1 MYSKLIYFYSL
12 ELIFRL
18 LYVFISFF
26 LCIFIASINIYYLI
40 FFEVYPFVIYELKKF
55 IVTNVM
61 DLFDVLWLLVISK
74 SFFFV
79 FPYWIFQLSKFSCS
93 SWYFYQIKF
102 FNRSFYF
109 TFLIVL
115 IYMFFVHFGLLP
127 FVLSVLTKWDINNTN
142 LFSIFVEF
150 RIISYIKWILTFRYF
165 LGSLGFFTFLLAFHF
180 WSLIKLNQIYFLV
193 KYYRKPFMFGILCML
208 FLLIPPD
215 NFLQIF
221 CIWFVFFTFEL
232 VFLFV
237 CYKLCNIKVLKIC
250 PHLINY

>member
-18 LYVFISFF
+18 IYVFISFL
-26 LCIFIASINIYYLI
+26 LCLFVASINIYYLI
-40 FFEVYPFVIYELKKF
+40 LFEVYPFVIYELKKF

-79 FPYWIFQLSKFSCS
+79 FPYWIFQLFKFNSS
-93 SWYFYQIKF
+93 SWYLYQIRF
-102 FNRSFYF
+102 FRRSFYF
-109 TFLIVL
+109 SFLIIL
-115 IYMFFVHFGLLP
+115 IYLFFVHFGLLP
-127 FVLSVLTKWDINNTN
+127 FVLSALTKWEINNTN
-142 LFSIFVEF
+142 LFDIFVEF
-150 RIISYIKWILTFRYF
+150 RVISYIKWVLTFRYF
-165 LGSLGFFTFLLAFHF
+165 LGTLNFFALLLALHLWF
-180 WSLIKLNQIYFLV
+180 LVKLNRIYFFI
-193 KYYRKPFMFGILCML
+193 KYYRKPFIFGILFML
-208 FLLIPPD
+208 FLLIPSD

-221 CIWFVFFTFEL
+221 CVGFVFLTFEL

-250 PHLINY
+250 LH